1 MGNKSYKNLKALYS
15 RERIFKEIAKATLTE
30 PKDLFS
36 LRQTFV
42 KHKIVE
48 SGNKF
53 DAVIEE
59 LKNENRIVFNGKNV
73 QINSEQVKS
82 GALIIT
88 GKKAYVLI
96 DKDNHQYGID
106 LQEVKGFKSNDKVSI
121 TLTYLENKERAIPFI
136 IAKESENQSVKHK
149 TRLGEFQTNNNQSN
163 LVYGRVMKSDHD
175 NLVFIP
181 NDKSRFKQN
190 ILILNEKKYLPKF
203 QDKICKMEVISQEDG
218 TSQAMGYIREVKGD
232 AGNPVAE
239 YDAIAE
245 SHGANMSWSDEAVIK
260 EIEQIPSEVDLS
272 KYTLIDEDGD
282 LKSDD
287 GKEKIVD
294 LRSLMFTTTD
304 PATCKDMDDAIYSTF
319 DEDGNLVVYTAVANV
334 TKYVDLNSEIGRRY
348 IQGAFTTYTPNKAY
362 NILPPEL
369 STNICSLN
377 PHVDRL
383 AFVVKSVVDTK
394 TGMPISSKIID
405 AVIRSH
411 EKYSY
416 EEAQE
421 IVDNNKDITFE
432 GIIKK
437 IYDKTPL
444 SKEEQVILNNKA
456 SDILWKGFKKRD
468 IINFNSNNAYD
479 VRFSPDMSDIIDIT
493 PQENCHYHKVIEAF
507 MLTANEA
514 SAEFA
519 LKRGIPIP
527 YRVHE
532 APNDDRNIQAEEF
545 FGYMGIDFD
554 GKLTPQSIKRIIVS
568 AKGTNQEKVINN
580 FLIRMQSK
588 AKYNL
593 TPNPNDV
600 GFVSSKTIR
609 ENSKKRQDN
618 SDFDHSTPYQTNK
631 SDKYDPM
638 FDETLSHFGLQSRH
652 YSHTTSPIRRVT
664 DYVTHY
670 NILAY
675 MKGEKLLDE
684 EYVQDLCQWANQ
696 MQDEIDLA
704 EREIQETNS
713 AIYCE
718 GHIGDIMKGYVCG
731 FKKLIDGKNATIND
745 LIVLVENEEKGIKV
759 QIPAR
764 EVLESKG
771 INTKN
776 VVLSPFGSAIINKE
790 SRTPL
795 LRLCSPV
802 TFKITKANRMTREI
816 DASTSLNQENIFS
829 FANERRSSSNSQF
842 GDFKDMTFKPER
854 HSSEENLKRERM
866 LASREY
872 KTSREEWEREQ
883 EEFKRY
889 KGKKYKK
896 EIERK
901 GFDDVTEREA
911 YEIDR
916 KRSKQRKQTIQ
927 DNKKVFDL
935 SDFEDEN
942 I

>member
-1 MGNKSYKNLKALYS
+1 MGNKNYKNLKALYR
-15 RERIFKEIAKATLTE
+15 REKIFKEIAKETLTQ
-30 PKDLFS
+30 PKDLFT

-42 KHKIVE
+42 KHKIVD

-59 LKNENRIVFNGKNV
+59 LKNENRIVIKGKIV
-73 QINSEQVKS
+73 QINVEHIKS
-82 GALIIT
+82 GTLIIT

-106 LQEVKGFKSNDKVSI
+106 LQDVKGFKSNDKVSVA
-121 TLTYLENKERAIPFI
+121 LTYLENKDNAIPFI
-136 IAKESENQSVKHK
+136 IAKENENQSVNQDLSPK
-149 TRLGEFQTNNNQSN
+149 EFRPSLNQSK
-163 LVYGRVMKSDHD
+163 LVYGRVMKTDHD

-181 NDKSRFKQN
+181 NDKSCFKQN
-190 ILILNEKKYLPKF
+190 ILILNDKKYLPKF
-203 QDKICKMEVISQEDG
+203 QDKICTMEIISQEDG
-218 TSQAMGYIREVKGD
+218 VSQAMGYIREIKGD

-245 SHGANMSWSDEAVIK
+245 SHGANMSWSDEAVK
-260 EIEQIPSEVDLS
+260 EEIDKLPSTVDLS
-272 KYTLIDEDGD
+272 GYTLTDEDGTIIKD
-282 LKSDD
+282 G

-319 DEDGNLVVYTAVANV
+319 DEDGNLIVYTAVANV
-334 TKYVDLNSEIGRRY
+334 TKYVNLDSEIGRRY
-348 IQGAFTTYTPNKAY
+348 IQGAFTTYAPNKAY

-377 PHVDRL
+377 PNVDRL
-383 AFVVKSVVDTK
+383 AFVIKSVIDTK
-394 TGMPISSKIID
+394 SGMPISSKIMD

-421 IVDNNKDITFE
+421 IVDSQQITFE
-432 GIIKK
+432 SIIKK

-444 SKEEQVILNNKA
+444 TKEEQVVLNNKA
-456 SDILWKGFKKRD
+456 ADILWKGFKKRD

-479 VRFSPDMSDIIDIT
+479 VHFSPDMSDIIDIT

-532 APNDDRNIQAEEF
+532 APSDDRNIQADEF
-545 FGYMGIDFD
+545 FGYMGIDFE
-554 GKLTPQSIKRIIVS
+554 GKLTPQLMKRIIS
-568 AKGTNQEKVINN
+568 GAKGTNQEKVINN

-609 ENSKKRQDN
+609 ENSKKRNDN
-618 SDFDHSTPYQTNK
+618 SNFDHSMPYQSNK
-631 SDKYDPM
+631 TDRYEPM

-652 YSHTTSPIRRVT
+652 YSHTTSPIRRIT

-675 MKGEKLLDE
+675 MKGRKLLDE

-704 EREIQETNS
+704 ERELQETNS

-718 GHIGDIMKGYVCG
+718 SHIGDIMKGYVCG

-745 LIVLVENEEKGIKV
+745 LIVIVENEEKGIKV

-776 VVLSPFGSAIINKE
+776 VVLSSFGSAIVNRE

-816 DASTSLNQENIFS
+816 DATTSLSQENLFS
-829 FANERRSSSNSQF
+829 HESERMSADRRI
-842 GDFKDMTFKPER
+842 GEYTTFKSEKHGPEGK
-854 HSSEENLKRERM
+854 LKRERM

-872 KTSREEWEREQ
+872 NSLREVWEREQ
-883 EEFKRY
+883 EEFKRQ
-889 KGKKYKK
+889 KGIKLKREIDKKG
-896 EIERK
+896 I
-901 GFDDVTEREA
+901 GDITEREA
-911 YEIDR
+911 YELDR
-916 KRSKQRKQTIQ
+916 KRSRQRKLINQE
-927 DNKKVFDL
+927 NKAVFDL
-935 SDFEDEN
+935 SDYEDEN
-942 I
+942 S